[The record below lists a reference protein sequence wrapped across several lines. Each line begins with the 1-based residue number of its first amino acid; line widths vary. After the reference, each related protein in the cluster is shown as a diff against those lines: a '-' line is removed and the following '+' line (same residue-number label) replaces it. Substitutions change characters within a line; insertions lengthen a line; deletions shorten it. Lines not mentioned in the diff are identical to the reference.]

1 MERFDATRAMDICGN
16 FDVLMKQMDD
26 GQFVR
31 YKDHQQ
37 ALAAAQERIK
47 VLEAALKYRRF
58 GDTATLFERCVDMLE
73 GRDRELEL
81 LKGEK
86 WTSLYLNHF
95 RNAIAGMRTALK
107 EPPCS

>member
-47 VLEAALKYRRF
+47 VLEGALDEITRHLEDVVETHANGDRNNWDSYYLPLFKQLAVKYR
-58 GDTATLFERCVDMLE
+58 A
-73 GRDRELEL
+73 
-81 LKGEK
+81 
-86 WTSLYLNHF
+86 
-95 RNAIAGMRTALK
+95 ALK
-107 EPPCS
+107 EPPC